1 MKKLKEKHFGEMPNA
16 GIKREGGSVM
26 TTRLQTDEMR
36 IDEEQIR
43 KMPM

>member
-1 MKKLKEKHFGEMPNA
+1 MQELKE
-16 GIKREGGSVM
+16 REGSVM